1 MYRIINFVNRKWN
14 KSVFLFHDIATK
26 TNISF
31 LVKFSIWAHDRM
43 VWQLPERV
51 QLVGGIPI
59 SEHRLQSQLD
69 LANHQIEYWMDY
81 AGELQTE
88 LFNMIPDNEEE
99 QEEPELATVNGQ

>member
-1 MYRIINFVNRKWN
+1 MYKAINFINRKWN
-14 KSVFLFHDIATK
+14 SSVFLFHDLATK

-43 VWQLPERV
+43 VWKLPERMC
-51 QLVGGIPI
+51 LVDGIPV
-59 SEHRLQSQLD
+59 SEIRLQAELD
-69 LANHQIEYWMDY
+69 LANHQKRYWMDY

-99 QEEPELATVNGQ
+99 QEEPELATVNG